1 MKKIIFSVSALFCLV
16 IMYSCQSDDNIQIQ
30 EQIPQL
36 PETAFK
42 YSDFT
47 FPAHFPE
54 ALVLQLEGGVHSGLV
69 DDDVATLGR
78 VLFYDKQLSLNNT
91 ISCGSCHKQ
100 TFAFAD
106 PVAGSVG
113 FQGAVTPRNA
123 MAIVNPILNNNF
135 FWDSRVRSAEDLAL
149 EPVQNHIE
157 MGMESLDK
165 LAMKLERTSYY
176 GDLFEQAFGTR
187 AIHPEGLSTALA
199 QFMRSM
205 VSYESKFDKGME
217 NDFADFTPL
226 ELAGKQLFFSEK
238 AQCSSCH
245 ANGNFAAPDGAF
257 FVTNI
262 DTFSGDVID
271 PNDPFINDFP
281 GGGNPY
287 AQPQSRGTANI
298 GLDVIYEDKGRS
310 RGKFKIPSLR
320 NIALT
325 GPYMHDGRFGTLEEV
340 VDHYSDNIQPHTDL
354 DTKFRAPGGG
364 VAQMG
369 FTELE
374 KRSLVAFM
382 ETLTDANF
390 IKDEKF
396 SDPFEN

>member
-1 MKKIIFSVSALFCLV
+1 MKKVIFSMLALLSLI
-16 IMYSCQSDDNIQIQ
+16 IMYSCQSDNNIQIE

-42 YSDFT
+42 YADIA
-47 FPAHFPE
+47 FPEHFPE
-54 ALVLQLEGGVHSGLV
+54 AGLFQEDGEIHPSLVN
-69 DDDVATLGR
+69 DDVATLGR

-100 TFAFAD
+100 AFAFSD
-106 PVAGSVG
+106 PVAASVG
-113 FQGAVTPRNA
+113 FKGAVTPRNA

-157 MGMESLDK
+157 MGMESLEKLSVK
-165 LAMKLERTSYY
+165 LANTSYY
-176 GDLFEQAFGTR
+176 GDLFQQAFGANEINPQGISR
-187 AIHPEGLSTALA
+187 ALA

-226 ELAGKQLFFSEK
+226 EIAGKELFFSQK

-245 ANGNFAAPDGAF
+245 ANGNFAAPDGQF
-257 FVTNI
+257 FITNV
-262 DTFSGDVID
+262 DAFSGGLTVPSD
-271 PNDPFINDFP
+271 PINNIP
-281 GGGNPY
+281 GGNNPY
-287 AQPQSRGTANI
+287 ASPQSKGTANI
-298 GLDVIYEDKGRS
+298 GLDVVYEDDGKEK
-310 RGKFKIPSLR
+310 GKFKIPSLR

-340 VDHYSDNIQPHTDL
+340 VDHYSENIQPHNDL
-354 DTKFRAPGGG
+354 DSKFRAVGGG

-390 IKDEKF
+390 IRDEKF